1 VRTLRLHIAGW
12 LAVARVVRPLQLA
25 CPSCHSPLT
34 VVDADRQR
42 CPACDLT
49 YRRDAGIWRL
59 LTPGREDSFR
69 QFVAHYETVR
79 VAEGRCVQDP
89 DRLRALPFRDMS
101 RRRPYEWSMR
111 ARSFESLLR
120 HVISPLERERSG
132 QLRILD
138 LGSGLGWLAYRLAL
152 RGHLVAAVD
161 LVTNDFDGLGAHCR
175 YDCAFD
181 SLLAEFDHLPLPGG
195 DLDLAIYNS
204 AFHYAADY
212 VVTLR
217 EALRVLGPDGRVVI
231 MDSPLY
237 RDASSGAAMVRERE
251 DLFERQYGF
260 RSDDIDAEGFLTY
273 DRLATIARTL
283 GIEWELFEPWYG
295 VRWWL
300 KPHVARLR
308 GSREPA
314 RFKLIVGRRLCET

>member
-1 VRTLRLHIAGW
+1 
-12 LAVARVVRPLQLA
+12 
-25 CPSCHSPLT
+25 
-34 VVDADRQR
+34 
-42 CPACDLT
+42 
-49 YRRDAGIWRL
+49 
-59 LTPGREDSFR
+59 
-69 QFVAHYETVR
+69 
-79 VAEGRCVQDP
+79 
-89 DRLRALPFRDMS
+89 
-101 RRRPYEWSMR
+101 
-111 ARSFESLLR
+111 
-120 HVISPLERERSG
+120 
-132 QLRILD
+132 
-138 LGSGLGWLAYRLAL
+138 
-152 RGHLVAAVD
+152 
-161 LVTNDFDGLGAHCR
+161 
-175 YDCAFD
+175 
-181 SLLAEFDHLPLPGG
+181 
-195 DLDLAIYNS
+195 
-204 AFHYAADY
+204 
-212 VVTLR
+212 
-217 EALRVLGPDGRVVI
+217 VI